1 MWVQG
6 TVFRPCRE
14 WARAFQEPH
23 VPRPGIEWAAFMF
36 IERIWHDIRHAWR
49 MFVKNPGFTA
59 IAVISI
65 AFGTGGNV
73 AIFSAADALLLRPL
87 PVPHPDDLINVG
99 SKIRIGIATRSAASY
114 PDYVDIRDR
123 NRSFDGLLAFTSRTT
138 GFSAHPGASPQAK
151 VATIVSGNFFRVLGV
166 DPDVG
171 RGFLPE
177 EDAVPG
183 RDAVTVLSYGVWQQ
197 DFAGDRSVLGR
208 KVAIAGID
216 FTVVGVAPERYTGI
230 DARRIQDAVYVPL
243 AMWSRITNVP
253 GPDPLTARGVRGLNV
268 KGRLKPGVTITE
280 AQAEL
285 TVIAKDLE
293 RAYPDTNEDVAIAA
307 QTEFGMRV
315 ERNPLDAG
323 ALAILSAL
331 SLAVLCVACANVAGL
346 LSSRAP
352 VRAREIALRMAIGA
366 GRTRIVRQLVT
377 ESLAIALAGG
387 LGGIGIGYAGI
398 VLLRQIQYPTDVVAF
413 PVIQLDQRALIFS
426 LAVAMAS
433 AFVFGLGPAIQTA
446 RVDLVNS
453 LKTGD
458 AVAVGRRRLTG
469 RNALVALQVAL
480 SLVLLTMTVFAL
492 QIFRGEYE
500 KGPGFRITH
509 LAKLT
514 IDPSQARYT
523 QSRSLHFFER
533 AVDEARR
540 VPGVRSAAVTSS
552 MPLFAQLEARAII
565 PEGYR
570 LPDGQSS
577 VRPWTSSVDESYF
590 DTLGIPLLGGRSF
603 RPTDGPDA
611 PRVAIVSEAFA
622 QHYGPGLAA
631 VGRRFWVNDE
641 PQGWVEVVA
650 VARTSNFLYPGEPP
664 QELVYFPFRQEPRS
678 SMVLLA
684 ETTGDSSAVLA
695 PLRDMLRRMDAN
707 VPAYDLQTIEA
718 FYDARLTAIG
728 RVITR
733 LVGGIGLMGMTLTI
747 VGLYGLVSYAVS
759 RRTREIGIRIAIGA
773 SAGRVLGMILRQG
786 MTPAWFGVPA
796 GLLLSAATARVL
808 PMLAPFTYRIEPW
821 TFLFLVPM
829 LLVVTLFAALVP
841 ARRAARVDPTVALRC
856 D

>member
-1 MWVQG
+1 M
-6 TVFRPCRE
+6 
-14 WARAFQEPH
+14 
-23 VPRPGIEWAAFMF
+23 MF
-36 IERIWHDIRHAWR
+36 LDRLWHDLRHACR

-87 PVPHPDDLINVG
+87 PVPRPSELITVG
-99 SKIRIGIATRSAASY
+99 SKIRVGIATRNAASY

-123 NRSFDGLLAFTSRTT
+123 SQSFDGLLAFTSRTT
-138 GFSAHPGASPQAK
+138 GFSAHPGAAPQAK
-151 VATIVSGNFFRVLGV
+151 VATIVSGNFFRVLGIE
-166 DPDVG
+166 PEVG
-171 RGFLPE
+171 RGFLPS

-208 KVAIAGID
+208 KVTIAGID
-216 FTVVGVAPERYTGI
+216 FTVVGVVPERFTGI
-230 DARRIQDAVYVPL
+230 DWRLIRDAVYVPL
-243 AMWSRITNVP
+243 AMWSRVMNADGV
-253 GPDPLTARGVRGLNV
+253 DPLTARDLRALNV
-268 KGRLKPGVTITE
+268 RGRLKPGVTMAG

-285 TVIAKDLE
+285 TVIGKDLE
-293 RAYPDTNEDVAIAA
+293 RAYPDTNKDLALAA
-307 QTEFGMRV
+307 QTEFAARV

-323 ALAILSAL
+323 TLMILSAL

-366 GRTRIVRQLVT
+366 GRARIVRQLIT
-377 ESLAIALAGG
+377 ESLGVALTGG
-387 LGGIGIGYAGI
+387 LGGIAIGYAGI
-398 VLLRQIQYPTDVVAF
+398 ILLRQIQYPTDIVAV
-413 PVIQLDQRALIFS
+413 PVMQLDRRAMIFS
-426 LAVAMAS
+426 LALAMAS
-433 AFVFGLGPAIQTA
+433 AFVFGLGPAIQTT

-453 LKTGD
+453 LKAGD
-458 AVAVGRRRLTG
+458 AVAVRRRRLTG

-492 QIFRGEYE
+492 QIFRGEYT
-500 KGPGFRITH
+500 KGPGFRTAH
-509 LAKLT
+509 LVKMT

-523 QSRSLHFFER
+523 QVQSVQFFER
-533 AVDEARR
+533 SVDEARR

-552 MPLFAQLEARAII
+552 MPLFPQLETPAIV

-570 LPDGQSS
+570 LPDGQTS
-577 VRPWTSSVDESYF
+577 VRPWACSVDESFF
-590 DTLGIPLLGGRSF
+590 DTLGIPLLAGRAF
-603 RPTDGPDA
+603 RPTDTPNT
-611 PRVAIVSEAFA
+611 PRVMIVSEAFA
-622 QHYGPGLAA
+622 QHYWPGVAA
-631 VGRRFWVNDE
+631 VGRRVWLNDE
-641 PQGWVEVVA
+641 RRAWVEVVG
-650 VARTSNFLYPGEPP
+650 VARTSKYLYPGEPP
-664 QELVYFPFRQEPRS
+664 QELVYFPFRQEPRG
-678 SMVLLA
+678 SMVLLV
-684 ETTGDSSAVLA
+684 ETTGESRGVLA
-695 PLRDMLRRMDAN
+695 PLRDMLRSMDAN
-707 VPAYDLQTIEA
+707 VPAYDVQTIES
-718 FYDARLTAIG
+718 FYEARLTAIG

-733 LVGGIGLMGMTLTI
+733 MVGGIGLMGMTLTVI
-747 VGLYGLVSYAVS
+747 GLYGLVSYAVS

-796 GLLLSAATARVL
+796 GLALSAVTARLL
-808 PMLAPFTYRIEPW
+808 PLLAPFTYRIEPW
-821 TFLFLVPM
+821 TFFLVVPT
-829 LLVVTLFAALVP
+829 LLIVTLFAAFVP